1 MYNKFIDS
9 QAGIIASDLKD
20 NCPCPVCGSLDHPNP
35 ASLDGDYIS
44 KHDLDLIKE
53 KLDIDDEL
61 EKRIKNTLKFLNI
74 KSKIIKGN
82 IIHIPK
88 TNIAYIEPHKLEIN
102 DITYLFFNECENA
115 YINTLEKSIPFNKL
129 ETYIKKHKN

>member
-1 MYNKFIDS
+1 MQI
-9 QAGIIASDLKD
+9 
-20 NCPCPVCGSLDHPNP
+20 
-35 ASLDGDYIS
+35 
-44 KHDLDLIKE
+44 IKE
-53 KLDIDDEL
+53 KLDIDDVL

-102 DITYLFFNECENA
+102 NITYLFFNECENI
-115 YINTLEKSIPFNKL
+115 YINTLEKFIPFNDL
-129 ETYIKKHKN
+129 EAHIKANKTKPIDF